1 MKTPTLRRHV
11 LVVAPQCLDLGP
23 LDELEE
29 VAESLHGLLL
39 DQRRGACGESS
50 DSEPSLLCGQSLR
63 PVQIETAIRGAAE
76 RAGRAGAVLVLVL
89 LGYGIAPGRN
99 SPLYLMAGNSRAD
112 EIDTAVNV
120 GALLTQ
126 VLRTPGL
133 PGVFA
138 LVDVCR
144 PDGAGPGPG
153 GTDGGV
159 CKGSA
164 RLSMIMREGA
174 ARKAS
179 ELAFSKAVVQLLTE
193 GIVGAGEFLRSDA
206 VLGAVCGALPGTVPY
221 EVEHVG
227 TQGGERL
234 WLARNANRPPRSVSV
249 LGPVATESLD
259 QALAPLGCSE
269 LLTTAVT
276 GAEALERLMDILPD
290 RSSGRGPELDW
301 CLGVVRGLL
310 DCLCTI
316 KLLTTSWPGRRLTSE
331 RLRRALRAAAGRSAE
346 RLPDTSGSALL
357 RDAVEFLRLRVAT
370 VDPDAKGMS
379 AARLADFVATLAVE
393 DQLSKDCAE
402 LTAWADEVG
411 AVELGDAFERV
422 ERRGAG
428 MRLRLVV
435 SLGAAVADEWPE
447 TLDAWLL
454 DRGEVHSH
462 QEFDCLPSQAGV
474 EKCLADAVDWA
485 STQARMLG
493 VEFRRVEIAA
503 SAGLLLRWRPEETDY
518 GERLGDWHDVVLRWS
533 ERICPPS
540 HLRWINRR
548 ARRQLAVMSG
558 CGAGHAPVDW
568 FGARETERAEELRK
582 RLGRGPYARA
592 VALKHRPQ
600 RFEQIM
606 ELLLAYAPIV
616 LWPGAEGCVPD
627 QFQESLDRFWHLL
640 PDEFSEAYRRS
651 REEGTRAELN
661 GWEHL
666 AQWRTVWHDD
676 EWLDFCDWF
685 A

>member
-50 DSEPSLLCGQSLR
+50 DSEPSLLYGQSLR

-138 LVDVCR
+138 LVEVCR

-227 TQGGERL
+227 TQG
-234 WLARNANRPPRSVSV
+234 A
-249 LGPVATESLD
+249 
-259 QALAPLGCSE
+259 
-269 LLTTAVT
+269 
-276 GAEALERLMDILPD
+276 
-290 RSSGRGPELDW
+290 
-301 CLGVVRGLL
+301 
-310 DCLCTI
+310 
-316 KLLTTSWPGRRLTSE
+316 
-331 RLRRALRAAAGRSAE
+331 
-346 RLPDTSGSALL
+346 SGSGS
-357 RDAVEFLRLRVAT
+357 RAT
-370 VDPDAKGMS
+370 RTV
-379 AARLADFVATLAVE
+379 R
-393 DQLSKDCAE
+393 
-402 LTAWADEVG
+402 
-411 AVELGDAFERV
+411 
-422 ERRGAG
+422 
-428 MRLRLVV
+428 
-435 SLGAAVADEWPE
+435 
-447 TLDAWLL
+447 
-454 DRGEVHSH
+454 
-462 QEFDCLPSQAGV
+462 
-474 EKCLADAVDWA
+474 
-485 STQARMLG
+485 
-493 VEFRRVEIAA
+493 
-503 SAGLLLRWRPEETDY
+503 
-518 GERLGDWHDVVLRWS
+518 
-533 ERICPPS
+533 
-540 HLRWINRR
+540 
-548 ARRQLAVMSG
+548 
-558 CGAGHAPVDW
+558 
-568 FGARETERAEELRK
+568 
-582 RLGRGPYARA
+582 RGPYRCWDPW
-592 VALKHRPQ
+592 RPS
-600 RFEQIM
+600 RWIRR
-606 ELLLAYAPIV
+606 
-616 LWPGAEGCVPD
+616 WPPWGV
-627 QFQESLDRFWHLL
+627 
-640 PDEFSEAYRRS
+640 RS
-651 REEGTRAELN
+651 
-661 GWEHL
+661 
-666 AQWRTVWHDD
+666 
-676 EWLDFCDWF
+676 C
-685 A
+685 